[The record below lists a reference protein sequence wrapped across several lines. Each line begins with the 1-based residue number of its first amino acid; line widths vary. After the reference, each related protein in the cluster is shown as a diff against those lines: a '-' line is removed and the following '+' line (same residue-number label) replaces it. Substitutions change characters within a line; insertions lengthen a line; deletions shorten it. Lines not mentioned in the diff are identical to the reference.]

1 MFLIFCKKR
10 EEKSEKSKIGVKSEA
25 KSGRNGGSDNSEETG
40 ETERRKA
47 VRKRGKEV
55 CGTADGVL
63 YW

>member
-10 EEKSEKSKIGVKSEA
+10 EEKSEKSKIGVKSG
-25 KSGRNGGSDNSEETG
+25 KNGGSDNSAETG

-55 CGTADGVL
+55 CGMSGGVL